1 VVGNNHG
8 NMDVFFRKLK
18 QCSDTIK
25 NATIVFVKRV
35 HNRNIVDEE
44 FHNLIEYVEHKLLV
58 KTIMGLEV

>member
-18 QCSDTIK
+18 QCNDTIK
-25 NATIVFVKRV
+25 NVTIVSVKCV

-44 FHNLIEYVEHKLLV
+44 FHTLIEYVEHKLLV